1 MVAEVLQSLE
11 YRCGQLDVAPM
22 LDWSKK
28 TIRTMT
34 VDERKAANLDQ
45 RLKSLILPVLPDDQ
59 INSDFQDSPDDE
71 EDIRSN
77 EEYIKDLKEEYQE
90 RALLAKSKRFFK
102 KGSQRF
108 SSAKATDDTICH
120 NVKEKK
126 KGLVVEAYEWDEEDV
141 SSDDNEMT
149 EVKVLMALADDESVD
164 VGKESA
170 RNKEWV
176 KDHYE
181 KVLKQAKLDFLTMQY
196 VNTKILKEN
205 KNIRKELKELT
216 AITKKWLNNS
226 NKVNQCI
233 SEQIPSQKKRI
244 LGLDQLPED
253 PSSSRQTDLVFV
265 NSLTEDTKVSIPGVE
280 RP

>member
-59 INSDFQDSPDDE
+59 INSLEINKGFINGLPKKWLSFCQSLRNTNHVKESEHASLFGELKYEENLINNIYETKKKIFLAIATPLSTAFFSTSIVQDFQDSPDDE
-71 EDIRSN
+71 EDKRSN

-120 NVKEKK
+120 KCER
-126 KGLVVEAYEWDEEDV
+126 KGHFARDYFSMTLVPSY
-141 SSDDNEMT
+141 SSPFPN
-149 EVKVLMALADDESVD
+149 
-164 VGKESA
+164 
-170 RNKEWV
+170 
-176 KDHYE
+176 
-181 KVLKQAKLDFLTMQY
+181 
-196 VNTKILKEN
+196 NT
-205 KNIRKELKELT
+205 
-216 AITKKWLNNS
+216 
-226 NKVNQCI
+226 
-233 SEQIPSQKKRI
+233 
-244 LGLDQLPED
+244 
-253 PSSSRQTDLVFV
+253 
-265 NSLTEDTKVSIPGVE
+265 
-280 RP
+280 